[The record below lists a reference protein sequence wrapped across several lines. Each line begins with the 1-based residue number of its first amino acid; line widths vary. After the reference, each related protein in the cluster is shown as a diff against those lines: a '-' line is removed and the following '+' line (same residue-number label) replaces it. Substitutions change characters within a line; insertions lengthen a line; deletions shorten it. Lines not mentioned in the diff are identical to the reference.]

1 VPWYVWFLLGAALG
15 ATIGILAAALGYA
28 AAWSGR

>member
-15 ATIGILAAALGYA
+15 ATIGLLAASLGYA
-28 AAWSGR
+28 ARNGR